1 MSTDQSTIEIEY
13 PESDGQPMGETDLH
27 RNWMVRIIDLLQQRY
42 RGQHVYVT
50 GDLLLY
56 YKEGEPTRF
65 VVPDAFV
72 VLDSDPGPRRT
83 YKLWEEKQS
92 PNAVFEV
99 TSRWT
104 KREDVTNKP
113 RKFAE
118 IGVAEYFMYDPTSD
132 YLVPPLRGFRLTDD
146 QHVPIEPDASGSLI
160 SEQLNLRLRIEAGE
174 LVMYDLD
181 TNERQLTEAEAERA
195 ALELERAARED
206 AEVELQRLR
215 KLLDEREDSV

>member
-1 MSTDQSTIEIEY
+1 
-13 PESDGQPMGETDLH
+13 
-27 RNWMVRIIDLLQQRY
+27 
-42 RGQHVYVT
+42 
-50 GDLLLY
+50 
-56 YKEGEPTRF
+56 
-65 VVPDAFV
+65 
-72 VLDSDPGPRRT
+72 
-83 YKLWEEKQS
+83 
-92 PNAVFEV
+92 
-99 TSRWT
+99 
-104 KREDVTNKP
+104 
-113 RKFAE
+113 
-118 IGVAEYFMYDPTSD
+118 MYDPTSD